1 MEIGQVVWDNTTNT
15 ALTIGQELTTDELTS
30 LTFIPVANANGDAG
44 TFSYIVDDGND
55 ENNSATQ
62 VISINVTP
70 INDPP
75 NAVDD
80 GPVFTTFG
88 NQLTIDVL
96 ANDSDIDGP
105 NSLSIQSSDSP
116 KLGIVDQLG
125 TQFRYRA
132 FLGTGTDTF
141 EYIVTDSG
149 EEPNVDT
156 ATVTV
161 NVIPVTNT
169 ADKLVGGESNDN
181 FDGGEGDD
189 TLEGLGGNDTLSG
202 NDGNDSLVGGEG
214 NDSIDGGN
222 GNDTFVGGL
231 GADTLSDKN
240 GDNTF
245 VYTSAND
252 GGGAN
257 FNAANATSIATAIDT
272 GLFDRITGFDGLG
285 DVGGDT
291 LEFSSTVLPSL
302 DNIATNVQ
310 TTDISENVLISG
322 TPGLFMYEV
331 EGKTYLIY
339 DATGDNTV
347 NDDSKILAELDIS
360 RVVAVDVNDDFTI
373 I

>member
-1 MEIGQVVWDNTTNT
+1 VNI
-15 ALTIGQELTTDELTS
+15 L
-30 LTFIPVANANGDAG
+30 
-44 TFSYIVDDGND
+44 
-55 ENNSATQ
+55 
-62 VISINVTP
+62 NVT
-70 INDPP
+70 D
-75 NAVDD
+75 NA
-80 GPVFTTFG
+80 
-88 NQLTIDVL
+88 
-96 ANDSDIDGP
+96 DS
-105 NSLSIQSSDSP
+105 
-116 KLGIVDQLG
+116 
-125 TQFRYRA
+125 
-132 FLGTGTDTF
+132 
-141 EYIVTDSG
+141 
-149 EEPNVDT
+149 
-156 ATVTV
+156 
-161 NVIPVTNT
+161 
-169 ADKLVGGESNDN
+169 LVGGEFNDY
-181 FDGGEGDD
+181 FGGDKGDD
-189 TLEGLGGNDTLSG
+189 TLKGLGGNDTLTG

-231 GADTLSDKN
+231 GADTLSDNN

-291 LEFSSTVLPSL
+291 LEFSNTVLPSL

-360 RVVAVDVNDDFTI
+360 GVVAVNDDFTI